1 MIHTNFLNTT
11 ILCLFYCCEKENV
24 FILINYGW
32 LKKIQY
38 TSLPEK
44 KDFYSHLCK
53 RRYYWQK
60 LHSSEKNLQ
69 RFLNIKFRRI
79 SWFTYLKPYIK
90 VIRWIWEI
98 SKYVSLNNSAWSCK
112 IHFSSLISMGSSYI
126 KDWSKTR
133 IIKQYWYAIN
143 GSKRH

>member
-1 MIHTNFLNTT
+1 MIYFFDN
-11 ILCLFYCCEKENV
+11 IM
-24 FILINYGW
+24 FILLLRKGKRVYPYQLWMVEKNSIYIITW
-32 LKKIQY
+32 KKRFLQ
-38 TSLPEK
+38 SLMQ
-44 KDFYSHLCK
+44 

-79 SWFTYLKPYIK
+79 SWFTCLKPYIK

-98 SKYVSLNNSAWSCK
+98 SKYVSLNNWAWSCK

-133 IIKQYWYAIN
+133 ITKQYWYAIN